1 MGAFAPVFFACIKSV
16 TRAAHCMNSSIEMPI
31 LGGMP
36 IDTAVKTWAEA
47 NAHPMSARPLD
58 DPCAG
63 LPGKARKEVDRR
75 TTNLGTKIFHA
86 PLIRFNMVN
95 SLLMLRF

>member
-1 MGAFAPVFFACIKSV
+1 
-16 TRAAHCMNSSIEMPI
+16 MNSSIEMPI

-36 IDTAVKTWAEA
+36 IDTALKTWAEA

-63 LPGKARKEVDRR
+63 LPGKARKKKLRYNR
-75 TTNLGTKIFHA
+75 
-86 PLIRFNMVN
+86 MVEI
-95 SLLMLRF
+95 LLCTLFYLLCQWY